1 MNFRAP
7 GAEKHRVKA
16 VLDLTPI
23 IDVVFNLIIF
33 FMLSSTFVVQSSIQI
48 QTPEAEGT
56 RQLEAKD
63 LSVTLLFG
71 EGGPD
76 GLGRIY
82 VDTEE
87 MMTWDALSER
97 LAREM
102 SEQPNS
108 LILVRPDARIET
120 GRLVRVLGIASQVG
134 VKHYAIAA
142 QPPETAE

>member
-1 MNFRAP
+1 MNFKDPAKD
-7 GAEKHRVKA
+7 KHRIRA
-16 VLDLTPI
+16 SLDITPLV
-23 IDVVFNLIIF
+23 DVVFNLIIF

-48 QTPEAEGT
+48 QIPEAEGT

-63 LSVTLLFG
+63 ISVTLQFG

-76 GLGRIY
+76 GAGRIY

-87 MMTWDALSER
+87 MTSWDALSER
-97 LAREM
+97 LTREM
-102 SEQPNS
+102 IDRPNS
-108 LILVRPDARIET
+108 LVLVRPDERIDT
-120 GRLVRVLGIASQVG
+120 GRLVRVLGIASRVG